1 MITRL
6 DEREKCFID
15 IKIVP
20 EKKHKI
26 FLTLRSKSAISTPNE
41 ITAKIPHC
49 EIEIL
54 ENEKNKT
61 GHLSFYCLR
70 DLHENELCV
79 CVCVCV

>member
-6 DEREKCFID
+6 DEREKEKCFID

-20 EKKHKI
+20 EKKNIKI
-26 FLTLRSKSAISTPNE
+26 SLSPSATQNAISTPNK
-41 ITAKIPHC
+41 ITAKISHC

-61 GHLSFYCLR
+61 GHLSFIVYETCM
-70 DLHENELCV
+70 
-79 CVCVCV
+79 